1 MTRTLTHSDLRQ
13 FIGDLQRFRHPLNP
27 HVLYTPGIQYLAEAG
42 GAYWLIDE
50 IALALGS
57 REMQMQIALD
67 PRAGDMQF
75 WSLRVRDDQSA
86 SLVCEVDQDQP
97 ILTKRIAFTYFPL
110 DRADIWAGF
119 DGRRWTLYL
128 PSEH

>member
-1 MTRTLTHSDLRQ
+1 MPPTLIEWISTQALQ
-13 FIGDLQRFRHPLNP
+13 APYWAIMAATILWFIFI
-27 HVLYTPGIQYLAEAG
+27 YTLIAG

-57 REMQMQIALD
+57 RTMQKRIALD

-86 SLVCEVDQDQP
+86 DLVCEVDQDQP
-97 ILTKRIAFTYFPL
+97 ILTKRIAFTDFPL